1 MMLSNFEGEKRAGQ
15 IMSDVERQ
23 VLFNTVFTEKE
34 RPRID
39 E

>member
-1 MMLSNFEGEKRAGQ
+1 
-15 IMSDVERQ
+15 MSDVERQ

-39 E
+39 EQNAYLLIFLTKDG